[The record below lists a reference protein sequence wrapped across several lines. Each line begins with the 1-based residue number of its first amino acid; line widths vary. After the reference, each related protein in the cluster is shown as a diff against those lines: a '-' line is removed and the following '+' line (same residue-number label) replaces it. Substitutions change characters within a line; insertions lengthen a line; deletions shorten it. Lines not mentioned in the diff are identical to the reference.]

1 MYAACKKGIE
11 LVKFL
16 LLLQCHKDETGD
28 KSIGLKRKH
37 RMEILCSLS
46 H

>member
-1 MYAACKKGIE
+1 MYTARKKGIE

-16 LLLQCHKDETGD
+16 LLQCHKVETGD
-28 KSIGLKRKH
+28 KNIGLKRKH

>member
-1 MYAACKKGIE
+1 MYTAHKKGIE
-11 LVKFL
+11 LVKF

-28 KSIGLKRKH
+28 KSIGLKREH